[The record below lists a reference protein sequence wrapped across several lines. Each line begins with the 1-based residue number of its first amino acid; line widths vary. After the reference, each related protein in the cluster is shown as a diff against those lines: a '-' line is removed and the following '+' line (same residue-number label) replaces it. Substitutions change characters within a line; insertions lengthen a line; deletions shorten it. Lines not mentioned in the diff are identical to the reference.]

1 MKQLEHC
8 FNEQVFMLEFSA
20 ASEDMTIMTLSRFNI
35 TVQYVHLTVIKKLT
49 NIISISSKL
58 QLSAGKQQ
66 NKYKCLNTIHSD
78 Y

>member
-1 MKQLEHC
+1 
-8 FNEQVFMLEFSA
+8 MLEFSA
-20 ASEDMTIMTLSRFNI
+20 APEDMTIMTLSRFNI
-35 TVQYVHLTVIKKLT
+35 TVQYVHLTLIKKLT

>member
-1 MKQLEHC
+1 M
-8 FNEQVFMLEFSA
+8 
-20 ASEDMTIMTLSRFNI
+20 
-35 TVQYVHLTVIKKLT
+35 KLT

-66 NKYKCLNTIHSD
+66 KDQKYKCLNTIHSD